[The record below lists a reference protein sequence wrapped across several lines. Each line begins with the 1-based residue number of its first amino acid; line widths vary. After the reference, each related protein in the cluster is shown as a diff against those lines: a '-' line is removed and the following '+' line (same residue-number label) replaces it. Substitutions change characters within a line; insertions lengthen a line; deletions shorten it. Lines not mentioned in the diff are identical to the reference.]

1 MNEHPFLD
9 TSNIPDWEKLTPD
22 HIRDDIS
29 KALENAE
36 SALEGI
42 RQLNP
47 TDITFANTV
56 KALEE
61 ASHELYYA
69 WGLVTH
75 LDAVCNSEA
84 LREAHNEML
93 PQVSSFGAKITLDP
107 KLWQAPSNIR
117 GKRGSNKTQSY

>member
-61 ASHELYYA
+61 ASQELYYA
-69 WGLVTH
+69 WGLVT
-75 LDAVCNSEA
+75 AGCSMQ
-84 LREAHNEML
+84 LR
-93 PQVSSFGAKITLDP
+93 ST
-107 KLWQAPSNIR
+107 
-117 GKRGSNKTQSY
+117 KRGSQ

>member
-9 TSNIPDWEKLTPD
+9 TSNIPDWEELTPD

-47 TDITFANTV
+47 TDTCLLLLPIP
-56 KALEE
+56 
-61 ASHELYYA
+61 SR
-69 WGLVTH
+69 H
-75 LDAVCNSEA
+75 LRRPAMSFIMLGFGDSLGCSMQ
-84 LREAHNEML
+84 LR
-93 PQVSSFGAKITLDP
+93 ST
-107 KLWQAPSNIR
+107 
-117 GKRGSNKTQSY
+117 KRGSQ

>member
-56 KALEE
+56 KALRRP
-61 ASHELYYA
+61 AMTLLCVGFGDSL
-69 WGLVTH
+69 G
-75 LDAVCNSEA
+75 CSMQ
-84 LREAHNEML
+84 LR
-93 PQVSSFGAKITLDP
+93 ST
-107 KLWQAPSNIR
+107 
-117 GKRGSNKTQSY
+117 KRGSQ